1 MYLPYD
7 IELIIY
13 RYLHELNMIHIRK
26 ELNDTLSFMTDC
38 MNFFRL
44 YIPKL
49 FMERLYKCDFFN
61 NPFFSKTIHKYIH
74 SRKMSYCF
82 AQLVGSCNVL

>member
-13 RYLHELNMIHIRK
+13 RYLHEMKMISIRK
-26 ELNDTLSFMTDC
+26 ELKETLSLMEDSK
-38 MNFFRL
+38 NFFRL

-49 FMERLYKCDFFN
+49 FMERFYKCDFFN

-74 SRKMSYCF
+74 SRKMISCF
-82 AQLVGSCNVL
+82 AQLV

>member
-49 FMERLYKCDFFN
+49 FMERLYKC
-61 NPFFSKTIHKYIH
+61 
-74 SRKMSYCF
+74 
-82 AQLVGSCNVL
+82 

>member
-13 RYLHELNMIHIRK
+13 RYLHEMKMISIRK
-26 ELNDTLSFMTDC
+26 ELKETLIFITDC
-38 MNFFRL
+38 KNFFRL

-49 FMERLYKCDFFN
+49 FMERFYKCDFFN

-74 SRKMSYCF
+74 SRKMSDCF
-82 AQLVGSCNVL
+82 SQLV

>member
-1 MYLPYD
+1 MYTMYLPYD

-13 RYLHELNMIHIRK
+13 RYLHEIKMIPIRK
-26 ELNDTLSFMTDC
+26 ELKETRIFMEDC

-44 YIPKL
+44 YIPTL
-49 FMERLYKCDFFN
+49 FMERFYKCDFFK

-74 SRKMSYCF
+74 SRKMSGCF
-82 AQLVGSCNVL
+82 SKLV